1 VLQETTMKASAVNGY
16 ARAWIAVALAAAL
29 AGCIK
34 IEDKNAPKGG
44 DEASWVDH
52 LNFGTGSIS
61 FDDGAVVLKR
71 GSSTARI
78 AADGDLIVD
87 GAAVTID
94 DAQRRDLVAY
104 RDAAH
109 QLRTNALA
117 TGQAGVQLAKNVVSE
132 VISGVASG
140 DTSKIER
147 NAELEAGKVK
157 RAAARLCTDLGVMR
171 AAQDRL
177 AGTLTPFQPFATIDQ
192 AALDDCR
199 RDTSPDAALA
209 GATSAAPGTA
219 AAPAG
224 DADRAGTPP
233 TPAGASPDAGTSGS
247 ADSPAAT
254 R

>member
-1 VLQETTMKASAVNGY
+1 MKAGSVNGY
-16 ARAWIAVALAAAL
+16 ARAWIAVAMTAAL

-34 IEDKNAPKGG
+34 IEDKDASKDGG
-44 DEASWVDH
+44 GTSWVDH
-52 LNFGTGSIS
+52 MDLGSGSLS
-61 FDDGAVVLKR
+61 FDGGVVVLKR
-71 GSSTARI
+71 GGSTARI
-78 AADGDLIVD
+78 AANGDLTVD
-87 GAAVTID
+87 GKAVAID

-104 RDAAH
+104 RDAAR
-109 QLRTNALA
+109 QLRKNALA

-147 NAELEAGKVK
+147 NAELEAEKVK
-157 RAAARLCTDLGVMR
+157 SAAARLCTDLGVMR

-199 RDTSPDAALA
+199 HETAPNAALA
-209 GATSAAPGTA
+209 GAGSAAPGTA
-219 AAPAG
+219 G
-224 DADRAGTPP
+224 
-233 TPAGASPDAGTSGS
+233 
-247 ADSPAAT
+247 AT